1 MTEQQHTA
9 TAHNVMATMINMLNY
24 LDVSLYQSQ
33 LTLHHQQLL
42 ARLNE
47 IYRMV
52 SKTPN
57 TTPSIEI
64 VREFYNTLI
73 LLRSVTET
81 EDANYHD
88 YMRTLKHISTT
99 PTAPVVAPV
108 VATVVAHPVTHYTPP
123 TPASWYGDDDESDGE
138 LEIDMMHRELSEW
151 TDRIRRSKDY

>member
-1 MTEQQHTA
+1 MTEQQHTV
-9 TAHNVMATMINMLNY
+9 TAHDVMATMINMLNY

-33 LTLHHQQLL
+33 LTLHHQESL

-47 IYRMV
+47 IYDTV

-73 LLRSVTET
+73 SLRSVTET

-108 VATVVAHPVTHYTPP
+108 VAHPVTHYTPP
-123 TPASWYGDDDESDGE
+123 TPASWYGDDDDSDGE
-138 LEIDMMHRELSEW
+138 LEIDMMHRELREW